1 MVLARKV
8 ENGTVYFDDPAHKT
22 GWQAGGCCI
31 PIGYCNKVKWSNI
44 TLVGYF
50 TKSGAGGSNVSITK
64 PASSNLRIVVSS
76 YPNRTLAQGTSYP
89 LSGSITSNCNIT
101 SVTGSVVNAAGQTV
115 LNYTESTNTKNYTI
129 RRGKVDMN
137 LKFSALEPGTYTLR
151 IDAVDSSGKKQNWTS
166 APFTVQGAT
175 SSVPTP
181 VPEPTH
187 DTHTKGAFQ
196 FAEEVH
202 PHRNYYKCS
211 VCGENFTDGTTS
223 TLDSCQI
230 CNPPAKEPTV
240 TPWSDW
246 STTPAYAS
254 ATREVETKTEHVAQT
269 ETQYRYGRY
278 ANVGHD
284 CWCSTYLAS
293 LGYGS
298 SWYEATDWSTQ
309 RFSTSGRDW
318 TCGSCGG
325 SHTGVDHYGS
335 DGRPWWKEYKSPD
348 GLSYY
353 WEESRTVDNGSD
365 VTYYRYR
372 DKIN

>member
-1 MVLARKV
+1 MAISLA
-8 ENGTVYFDDPAHKT
+8 
-22 GWQAGGCCI
+22 
-31 PIGYCNKVKWSNI
+31 
-44 TLVGYF
+44 
-50 TKSGAGGSNVSITK
+50 
-64 PASSNLRIVVSS
+64 S
-76 YPNRTLAQGTSYP
+76 YPSGTRSQGTSYP
-89 LSGSITSNCNIT
+89 LSGSITSNYNIT
-101 SVTGSVVNAAGQTV
+101 SVTGSVVNTAGQTV
-115 LNYTESTNTKNYTI
+115 LNYTENTNTKNYTI

-181 VPEPTH
+181 VPEPTPTPAPTPTPTPAPTPTPTH

-211 VCGENFTDGTTS
+211 VCGENFADGTTS

-240 TPWSDW
+240 TPWSGW